1 MTVKMIQVENPVYC
15 RKQVISNSSNT
26 LPNAYYSDDCITK
39 AELLIHWTNDM
50 SYGSLLKHELGIQAI
65 NHIPITKVW

>member
-39 AELLIHWTNDM
+39 AELLIH
-50 SYGSLLKHELGIQAI
+50 
-65 NHIPITKVW
+65 